1 MNTFVNND
9 MNVPWSKHSDRTRKV
24 TIKMLWG
31 SFKLYKLIYDPFLTF
46 LSISYTLFSGITR
59 NESWSA
65 AEIHECKLDYEG
77 KGRDGPVQVEQQVNQ
92 YKILNRFVIL
102 T

>member
-9 MNVPWSKHSDRTRKV
+9 MNVPWSKHSDRTRKD
-24 TIKMLWG
+24 TIKRLWG
-31 SFKLYKLIYDPFLTF
+31 SYGFYKLIYDPFLTF

-59 NESWSA
+59 SESWSA
-65 AEIHECKLDYEG
+65 AQIHACKLDYEG
-77 KGRDGPVQVEQQVNQ
+77 IGRDGPIQVEHKVNP

-102 T
+102 R

>member
-59 NESWSA
+59 SESWSA
-65 AEIHECKLDYEG
+65 AQIHACKLDYEG
-77 KGRDGPVQVEQQVNQ
+77 IGRDGPIQVEHKVNP

-102 T
+102 R